1 MDCTPAIF
9 HESTRI
15 RVICNL
21 FVVIILSTRKR
32 VMIMTKVMAMEYSE
46 LYVKRIR
53 KLCKERGIAI
63 NRLATMSD
71 VKQSTLDNIVRG
83 LTKNPGVKTLH
94 KIALA
99 FNMTLA
105 EFLDF
110 EELNEYSFDDDNGEE

>member
-1 MDCTPAIF
+1 M
-9 HESTRI
+9 
-15 RVICNL
+15 VIL
-21 FVVIILSTRKR
+21 D
-32 VMIMTKVMAMEYSE
+32 YSE
-46 LYVKRIR
+46 IYVKRIR
-53 KLCKERGIAI
+53 SLCRERGIAI
-63 NRLATMSD
+63 NKLANMSD

-110 EELNEYSFDDDNGEE
+110 PELNDYSFDE